1 MDKMELPPP
10 SYKARSRLHVF
21 TGEKGVEKL
30 PEGGV
35 AVPEACGHHRWCE
48 GPELRTQRR
57 RSAGV

>member
-1 MDKMELPPP
+1 MELPAP

-30 PEGGV
+30 PEAV
-35 AVPEACGHHRWCE
+35 VVPEACGHHRWCE
-48 GPELRTQRR
+48 GPELRTQRQ